1 MGIDEQKPNT
11 KNTDKGDDQ
20 QGGSNNY
27 VEIRKYLRER
37 RKDKKPNTVRYGSV
51 QKIFLSPLAH
61 ANISTTLL
69 RSKLDKL
76 VGASRHKV
84 SFKSNEYLQPF

>member
-37 RKDKKPNTVRYGSV
+37 RTGSRKEAKSTKSTRAQYSTVWIGT
-51 QKIFLSPLAH
+51 KNFP
-61 ANISTTLL
+61 
-69 RSKLDKL
+69 
-76 VGASRHKV
+76 
-84 SFKSNEYLQPF
+84 